1 MVDRPKLKAV
11 LTLLFQRAALGTAL
25 QGWLPLVE
33 ALSSVQGVLWLLFEL
48 KVANFF
54 F

>member
-25 QGWLPLVE
+25 QGWLPLE

-48 KVANFF
+48 KVGNFF